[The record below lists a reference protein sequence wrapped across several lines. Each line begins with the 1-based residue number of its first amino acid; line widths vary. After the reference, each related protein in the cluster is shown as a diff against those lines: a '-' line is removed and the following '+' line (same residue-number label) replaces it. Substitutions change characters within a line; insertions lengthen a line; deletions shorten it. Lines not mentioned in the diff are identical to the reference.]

1 MSSRTRES
9 TSQGQNLLLASLPGD
24 ERRQL
29 VARCE
34 PVELTLGEMLFKQG
48 DRIRHVYFPTSS
60 FVSLITSMDDRPALE
75 VGLVGSEGMLG
86 VAAALGVNLAPF
98 GAVVQGAGAALRMD
112 VKQFSRELTRSP
124 VLRKEVNCYVYVLLN
139 DLGQAAACTH
149 FHRVEARLARW
160 LLMTRDRAHSD
171 SFQLTQAFM
180 AYMLGVRR
188 AGITDAAG
196 SLQKRNLI
204 RYTRGNVLIRDRKGL
219 EAVSCACYAAAR
231 DTYARVIG

>member
-1 MSSRTRES
+1 
-9 TSQGQNLLLASLPGD
+9 
-24 ERRQL
+24 
-29 VARCE
+29 
-34 PVELTLGEMLFKQG
+34 
-48 DRIRHVYFPTSS
+48 
-60 FVSLITSMDDRPALE
+60 
-75 VGLVGSEGMLG
+75 
-86 VAAALGVNLAPF
+86 
-98 GAVVQGAGAALRMD
+98 
-112 VKQFSRELTRSP
+112 
-124 VLRKEVNCYVYVLLN
+124 VYVLLN